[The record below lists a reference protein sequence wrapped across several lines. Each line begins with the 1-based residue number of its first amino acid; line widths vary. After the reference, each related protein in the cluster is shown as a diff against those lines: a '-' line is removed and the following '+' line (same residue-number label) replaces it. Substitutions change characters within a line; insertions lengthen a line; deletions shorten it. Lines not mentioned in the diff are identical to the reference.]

1 MIKELNG
8 PLILLLLKQPLEQPG
23 RLLHYS
29 RLPTP
34 RAVHISGNLSHPT
47 LFIAELWKLNGMVR
61 KTTYVWALTLMFAS
75 MVTFPAMNNVY
86 KQTHYYPYNPI
97 AIRDAFTGKFNR
109 FAPSDKPPLPPD
121 ESKYLCAIDWQ
132 KQEQPVE
139 VPKHLLWVV
148 IECSGLKYPNT
159 YFDNNQQVVTY
170 NMSRSMI
177 TPASYLK

>member
-1 MIKELNG
+1 
-8 PLILLLLKQPLEQPG
+8 
-23 RLLHYS
+23 
-29 RLPTP
+29 
-34 RAVHISGNLSHPT
+34 
-47 LFIAELWKLNGMVR
+47 MVR
-61 KTTYVWALTLMFAS
+61 KTTYVWALTLMLAS

-86 KQTHYYPYNPI
+86 KQTHCYPYNPI